1 MVGELAVT
9 IVGTYDTLAL
19 AVAAMDAGVDPAATD
34 YHKLIQFQET
44 GAGQPSFAVI
54 KSVRT
59 A

>member
-9 IVGTYDTLAL
+9 IVGTYDTLAS
-19 AVAAMDAGVDPAATD
+19 AVAAMDAGTDPAVTD

-54 KSVRT
+54 KSVR
-59 A
+59 AS